1 MYQIAIC
8 DDEKIFTDKLA
19 HMIKQ
24 YSNAHHHV
32 IDLHLFQQA
41 ADFIQSSLESYD
53 IVFLDVRFGE
63 ISGIEVAKALRAKNE
78 NAILIFVSAFIEY
91 ATQYIFRTKV
101 YIIQIFLS
109 ALSCLSLLPLAALKH
124 DTRHLIRHKTFYI
137 HPHLACLFSN
147 ILYWSTSFSS
157 LSLMFL
163 FYHTFRT

>member
-63 ISGIEVAKALRAKNE
+63 ISGIEIAKALRAKKRECN
-78 NAILIFVSAFIEY
+78 FDF
-91 ATQYIFRTKV
+91 
-101 YIIQIFLS
+101 
-109 ALSCLSLLPLAALKH
+109 C
-124 DTRHLIRHKTFYI
+124 IRFHRIRYHGLFC
-137 HPHLACLFSN
+137 AC
-147 ILYWSTSFSS
+147 IGISS
-157 LSLMFL
+157 QK
-163 FYHTFRT
+163 

>member
-63 ISGIEVAKALRAKNE
+63 ICPHTRFAGQKN
-78 NAILIFVSAFIEY
+78 N
-91 ATQYIFRTKV
+91 
-101 YIIQIFLS
+101 
-109 ALSCLSLLPLAALKH
+109 
-124 DTRHLIRHKTFYI
+124 
-137 HPHLACLFSN
+137 
-147 ILYWSTSFSS
+147 LYNGKG
-157 LSLMFL
+157 
-163 FYHTFRT
+163 